1 MTSSRK
7 KHHPVDAAAP
17 AAPTPAPARS
27 TSTRTWVIRVLAVLG
42 VSVGLAMA
50 YFGAAPDVVGGWGKL
65 LLIVPGMIIAAG
77 SFAIFIE
84 TTSFARS
91 RRHLR

>member
-7 KHHPVDAAAP
+7 KHHPADTPAAAP
-17 AAPTPAPARS
+17 PPAPDR
-27 TSTRTWVIRVLAVLG
+27 TTGVRTWVIRVLAVLG
-42 VSVGLAMA
+42 LLVGLAMA
-50 YFGAAPDVVGGWGKL
+50 YFGAAPDAVGGWGKL

-77 SFAIFIE
+77 SFAIFVE
-84 TTSFARS
+84 TTPFARS

>member
-7 KHHPVDAAAP
+7 KHHPTGTPAAAP
-17 AAPTPAPARS
+17 PPAPARS
-27 TSTRTWVIRVLAVLG
+27 TSVRTWVIRVLAVLG
-42 VSVGLAMA
+42 VSIGLAMA
-50 YFGAAPDVVGGWGKL
+50 YFGAGPDAVGGWGKL

-77 SFAIFIE
+77 SFALFVE

-91 RRHLR
+91 RRHSR

>member
-7 KHHPVDAAAP
+7 KHHPAGPPAAAP
-17 AAPTPAPARS
+17 PPAPALS
-27 TSTRTWVIRVLAVLG
+27 TSVRTWVIRVLAVLG

-50 YFGAAPDVVGGWGKL
+50 YFGASPDAVGGWGKL
-65 LLIVPGMIIAAG
+65 LLIVPGMLIAAG
-77 SFAIFIE
+77 SFALFVE

>member
-7 KHHPVDAAAP
+7 KHHPAGAPAP

-42 VSVGLAMA
+42 VSAGLAMA
-50 YFGAAPDVVGGWGKL
+50 YFGASPDAVGGWGKL

-77 SFAIFIE
+77 SFAIFVE

-91 RRHLR
+91 RGR

>member
-7 KHHPVDAAAP
+7 KHHPAGAP
-17 AAPTPAPARS
+17 AAPAPAPARS

-42 VSVGLAMA
+42 VAAGATMA
-50 YFGAAPDVVGGWGKL
+50 LIGATPGIAGGWGKL

-77 SFAIFIE
+77 SFAIFVE
-84 TTSFARS
+84 KTSLARS

>member
-7 KHHPVDAAAP
+7 KHRPAGTTAP
-17 AAPTPAPARS
+17 AASTPAPARS
-27 TSTRTWVIRVLAVLG
+27 TSTRTWVIRVLGGSA
-42 VSVGLAMA
+42 GLAMA
-50 YFGAAPDVVGGWGKL
+50 YFGASPDAVGGWGKL

-77 SFAIFIE
+77 SFAIFVE

-91 RRHLR
+91 RRR